1 MMPIPEVAQTQQ
13 AFDAAAPVY
22 DAMYER
28 LPGIRRIRSTTS
40 ALYLKYFPRNGSLL
54 EINCGTGIDAVFLA
68 ERTMNVLATDA
79 SPRMV
84 EEVRK
89 KVDERGLGG
98 FVEPRHLAFS
108 QLGSLRGRVFDGA
121 YSNLGGLNCTNRLES
136 VATDLGG
143 LVKPGGFFIATVMP
157 SFCLWE
163 TVAFATR
170 FRWRDAFRRKS
181 GEGTLASLHGAR
193 VRTYYHSAR
202 AFSAAFAEYFEP
214 VKTVGLAVLLP
225 PPNFEHAY
233 ALLGRS
239 LHLLE
244 SVDEA
249 VAGLP
254 LFRSIGDHYVM
265 VLRRKPW

>member
-1 MMPIPEVAQTQQ
+1 MMPEPDTGQQ

-22 DAMYER
+22 DATYEV
-28 LPGIRRIRSTTS
+28 LPGIRRIRRTTS
-40 ALYLKYFPRNGSLL
+40 ALYLEYFPRTSCLL

-84 EEVRK
+84 EEVKK
-89 KVDERGLGG
+89 KVAERGLEA
-98 FVEPRHLAFS
+98 FVEPRRLAFS
-108 QLGSLRGRVFDGA
+108 ELGSLRGKVFDGA
-121 YSNLGGLNCTNRLES
+121 YSNLGGLNCTDRLAS

-170 FRWRDAFRRKS
+170 FRWRDAFRRIS
-181 GEGTLASLHGAR
+181 GDGTLAALHGGR
-193 VRTYYHSAR
+193 VRTYYHSPR
-202 AFSAAFAEYFEP
+202 AFSAAFAEYFES

-225 PPNFEHAY
+225 PPNFERAY

-239 LHLLE
+239 LHALE

-254 LFRSIGDHYVM
+254 FFRSIGDHYVM
-265 VLRRKPW
+265 VLRRKPR